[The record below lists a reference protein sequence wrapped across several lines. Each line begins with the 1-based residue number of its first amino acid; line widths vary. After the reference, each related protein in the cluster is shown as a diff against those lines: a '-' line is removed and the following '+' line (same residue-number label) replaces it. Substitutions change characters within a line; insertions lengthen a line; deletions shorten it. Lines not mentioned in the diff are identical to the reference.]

1 HMDGEIDPDDLD
13 VPIVLVIAALLIS
26 IPATACAWLGCRPEF
41 PGVRWY
47 WLKQTL
53 LLQVV
58 GLLGSGFILCA
69 GQWSE
74 SLAFDQTL
82 RNAHQ
87 VAAAVKEFHLRKGR
101 YPHSLR
107 EVEEDTGRD
116 LPRPVY
122 TGTFGYRPE
131 NG

>member
-1 HMDGEIDPDDLD
+1 MSDTPIPTLAPSTRRWSWTPVCCLTVILGVIGFLKIQAHMDGEIDPDDLD

-58 GLLGSGFILCA
+58 GLLGSGFILWA

-74 SLAFDQTL
+74 SL
-82 RNAHQ
+82 
-87 VAAAVKEFHLRKGR
+87 
-101 YPHSLR
+101 
-107 EVEEDTGRD
+107 
-116 LPRPVY
+116 
-122 TGTFGYRPE
+122 
-131 NG
+131 